1 MKLYRLLAVAKKEY
15 LHIIRDWRS
24 LFLTLVT
31 PLFLLLLFAYALTL
45 DVDHVP
51 LIVWDQSKTY
61 ESRELISKFTGSRYF
76 SLLEETDNYN
86 RIEKAIDKG
95 DALIAMVIPTDFARR
110 LDASKETKVQ
120 LIVDGSDSNTATIA
134 LGYSDA
140 IITAYSQKLFVEAI
154 ERMGQQAPNLP
165 IDLRTRIWFNPDIE
179 SRNNIIPGLIGVIMM
194 VITSLMTALTIAR
207 EWERGSME
215 QLISTPVKVPEL
227 IFGKMLPYFCI
238 GIIDVIMIVL
248 IGEFLF
254 DVPFRGNLLLL
265 FSMAIVFLIGA
276 LSLGMLISIVTK
288 TQLLASQLAMVVTF
302 LPSFLLSGFLSAIHN
317 MPQAIQ
323 FITYF
328 VPARYFITFLR
339 AIYLKGVGLSILYVE
354 GIFLISFAFLTAFL
368 ANKKFKKKLES

>member
-1 MKLYRLLAVAKKEY
+1 MKMYRLQAVARKECI
-15 LHIIRDWRS
+15 HIIRDWRS
-24 LFLTLVT
+24 LFLTVAT

-51 LIVWDQSKTY
+51 IVVWDQSQTH
-61 ESRELISKFTGSRYF
+61 ESRELISHFTGSRYF
-76 SLLEETDNYN
+76 SLTEQTNNYDDIVHSIDN
-86 RIEKAIDKG
+86 G
-95 DALIAMVIPTDFARR
+95 DALLALVIPYDYGSRINGNKDTN
-110 LDASKETKVQ
+110 VQ
-120 LIVDGSDSNTATIA
+120 VIVDGSDSNTATIA
-134 LGYSDA
+134 LGYA
-140 IITAYSQKLFVEAI
+140 ETITSRYSVDLFVKDMKHKGYEPPVA
-154 ERMGQQAPNLP
+154 P

-194 VITSLMTALTIAR
+194 VITSLMTSLTIAR
-207 EWERGSME
+207 EWEKGSME

-227 IFGKMLPYFCI
+227 IFGKMVPYFFI
-238 GIIDVIMIVL
+238 GIIDVIMVVL

-254 DVPFRGNLLLL
+254 EVPFRGNLLLL
-265 FSMAIVFLIGA
+265 FTMSTIFLVGA

-323 FITYF
+323 VITYF

-339 AIYLKGVGLSILYVE
+339 AIYLKGVGISILYVE
-354 GIFLISFAFLTAFL
+354 CIFLVSFAVLAAVL
-368 ANKKFKKKLES
+368 ANIKFKKKLEA

>member
-1 MKLYRLLAVAKKEY
+1 MKLYRLLAVARKECI
-15 LHIIRDWRS
+15 HIIRDWRS
-24 LFLTLVT
+24 LFLTVAT

-51 LIVWDQSKTY
+51 MIVWDQSQTY
-61 ESRELISKFTGSRYF
+61 ESRELISSFTGSRYF
-76 SLLEETDNYN
+76 SLYDQTDNYDD
-86 RIEKAIDKG
+86 IVEAIDKG
-95 DALIAMVIPTDFARR
+95 DALLALVVPYDFSRC
-110 LDASKETKVQ
+110 LNCDKETNIQ

-134 LGYSDA
+134 LGYAETLTSR
-140 IITAYSQKLFVEAI
+140 YSGNLLVKSI
-154 ERMGQQAPNLP
+154 ERKGYEAPVLP

-194 VITSLMTALTIAR
+194 VITSLMTSLTIAR

-227 IFGKMLPYFCI
+227 IFGKMVPYFCI
-238 GIIDVIMIVL
+238 GIVDVIMIVL

-254 DVPFRGNLLLL
+254 EVPFRGNLLLL
-265 FSMAIVFLIGA
+265 FVMATIFLVGA

-323 FITYF
+323 VITYF

-354 GIFLISFAFLTAFL
+354 GIFLVSFAVIAAVL
-368 ANKKFKKKLES
+368 ANIKFKKKLEV

>member
-1 MKLYRLLAVAKKEY
+1 MKMYRLMAVARKECI
-15 LHIIRDWRS
+15 HIIRDWRS
-24 LFLTLVT
+24 LFLTVAT

-51 LIVWDQSKTY
+51 MIVWDQSQTP
-61 ESRELISKFTGSRYF
+61 ESREYISQFTGSRYF
-76 SLLEETDNYN
+76 SLADQTDNYDD
-86 RIEKAIDKG
+86 IKYAIDKG
-95 DALIAMVIPTDFARR
+95 DALIALVIPHDFARCVSC
-110 LDASKETKVQ
+110 DKDTSIQ

-134 LGYSDA
+134 LGYAETLTSR
-140 IITAYSQKLFVEAI
+140 YSANLLVKGI
-154 ERMGQQAPNLP
+154 EHKGYKAPVPP

-194 VITSLMTALTIAR
+194 VITSLMTSLTIAR

-227 IFGKMLPYFCI
+227 IFGKMIPYFCI
-238 GIIDVIMIVL
+238 GIVDVIMIVL

-254 DVPFRGNLLLL
+254 EVPFKGNLMLL
-265 FSMAIVFLIGA
+265 FVMSTIFLVGA

-323 FITYF
+323 VITYF

-354 GIFLISFAFLTAFL
+354 GIFLVSFAVIAAIL
-368 ANKKFKKKLES
+368 ANIKFKKKLEA

>member
-354 GIFLISFAFLTAFL
+354 GIFLIFFAFLTAFL